1 MSSAE
6 TTHPIEW
13 RDDGAGGAR
22 AYVGDEVVGSI
33 SAPSHPFP
41 WTAEMKRPASDADR
55 YRRVRRFPT
64 ASAARSFVEKSVKE
78 AGHDA
83 NS

>member
-13 RDDGAGGAR
+13 RDDGAGGATAHVNGWMKGR
-22 AYVGDEVVGSI
+22 YWASPFKTGEWIVAVFSRDGRLLHGD
-33 SAPSHPFP
+33 A
-41 WTAEMKRPASDADR
+41 
-55 YRRVRRFPT
+55 PT

-78 AGHDA
+78 AGHGE
-83 NS
+83 

>member
-13 RDDGAGGAR
+13 RDDGAGEHSAIMNG
-22 AYVGDEVVGSI
+22 EVVGQIWKSGI
-33 SAPSHPFP
+33 FPGMWSAWDRGSLPN
-41 WTAEMKRPASDADR
+41 SDHLG
-55 YRRVRRFPT
+55 RFPT

-78 AGHDA
+78 AGHGE
-83 NS
+83 